1 MHRQSKPHQD
11 VPATEPDPPD
21 PPSVHAALGTEQ
33 CHGMG
38 CAARTGLPCAY
49 VDRRGR
55 VCPTAWCPSHRFVFE
70 NAVYCSL
77 HGATLSGMHSEYGDT
92 AHPDLDNPLPALIA
106 WISRAA
112 EDDIVDILQGICRA
126 RGEVLVNDAVRMV
139 LLGTRREPTWER
151 SWKTCSSVG
160 VGARVA
166 IAVEEAQPREV
177 LIKVNSQ
184 VIARLTAPEDDT
196 GEEPTPEVVE
206 LLVRQLVL
214 LITMYLNQWLE
225 DTAAEAKAEAE
236 AQAQARASAAA
247 EARAEAE
254 AHAVVEMEQSTD
266 DTMLMGERAPN
277 PITDRAP
284 SAPTRHDAG

>member
-1 MHRQSKPHQD
+1 MQRQSKPHQD
-11 VPATEPDPPD
+11 APATEPDLPD

-38 CAARTGLPCAY
+38 CAARTGLPCTY

-55 VCPTAWCPSHRFVFE
+55 VCPTAWCPSHRIVFD

-77 HGATLSGMHSEYGDT
+77 HGAAVSGLHAEQGDT
-92 AHPDLDNPLPALIA
+92 APADLDSPLPALIG

-112 EDDIVDILQGICRA
+112 EDDIVDILQGVGRA
-126 RGEVLVNDAVRMV
+126 RGEVVVSDPVRMV
-139 LLGTRREPTWER
+139 LLGPRREPTWER
-151 SWKTCSSVG
+151 SWKTCSSAG

-166 IAVEEAQPREV
+166 IAVEETQPGEV

-184 VIARLTAPEDDT
+184 VIARLTAPDDDT

-225 DTAAEAKAEAE
+225 DTAAAARAEAE
-236 AQAQARASAAA
+236 AEAEASAEAAA

-254 AHAVVEMEQSTD
+254 AHAAAELEQPTD
-266 DTMLMGERAPN
+266 DTMLMGERAHN
-277 PITDRAP
+277 HITNRAS
-284 SAPTRHDAG
+284 SAPARHDGG

>member
-126 RGEVLVNDAVRMV
+126 RGEVLVTAHMRMV

-184 VIARLTAPEDDT
+184 
-196 GEEPTPEVVE
+196 
-206 LLVRQLVL
+206 
-214 LITMYLNQWLE
+214 
-225 DTAAEAKAEAE
+225 
-236 AQAQARASAAA
+236 
-247 EARAEAE
+247 
-254 AHAVVEMEQSTD
+254 
-266 DTMLMGERAPN
+266 
-277 PITDRAP
+277 
-284 SAPTRHDAG
+284 

>member
-11 VPATEPDPPD
+11 APLPEPGPPD

-33 CHGMG
+33 CDGMG
-38 CAARTGLPCAY
+38 CAARTGLSCAY

-77 HGATLSGMHSEYGDT
+77 HGATVSGMHSDYGDS

-112 EDDIVDILQGICRA
+112 EDDIVDILQGICSA

-151 SWKTCSSVG
+151 AWKTCSSVG

-225 DTAAEAKAEAE
+225 DTAAEAKAEAD
-236 AQAQARASAAA
+236 
-247 EARAEAE
+247 ARAEAE
-254 AHAVVEMEQSTD
+254 AEARAGAEAEAEAEAVAEIEHPTD

-277 PITDRAP
+277 PITDRAS
-284 SAPTRHDAG
+284 SATTRHDAG

>member
-1 MHRQSKPHQD
+1 MQRQSKPHQD
-11 VPATEPDPPD
+11 APATEPDPPD
-21 PPSVHAALGTEQ
+21 PPSVHAALGTEP

-38 CAARTGLPCAY
+38 CAATTGLPCTY

-55 VCPTAWCPSHRFVFE
+55 VCPTAWCPSHRFVVE
-70 NAVYCSL
+70 NAVYCAL
-77 HGATLSGMHSEYGDT
+77 HGAALSGMQAEYGDT
-92 AHPDLDNPLPALIA
+92 AEPDLDNPLPALIA

-112 EDDIVDILQGICRA
+112 EDDIVDILQGIGRA
-126 RGEVLVNDAVRMV
+126 RGEVVVSDPVRMV
-139 LLGTRREPTWER
+139 LLGPRREPTWER
-151 SWKTCSSVG
+151 SWKTCSSAG

-166 IAVEEAQPREV
+166 IAVEETQPREV

-225 DTAAEAKAEAE
+225 DTAAEARAEAE
-236 AQAQARASAAA
+236 AQAEASAEAAA

-254 AHAVVEMEQSTD
+254 AHAADEMEHPTD

-277 PITDRAP
+277 TITDRAA